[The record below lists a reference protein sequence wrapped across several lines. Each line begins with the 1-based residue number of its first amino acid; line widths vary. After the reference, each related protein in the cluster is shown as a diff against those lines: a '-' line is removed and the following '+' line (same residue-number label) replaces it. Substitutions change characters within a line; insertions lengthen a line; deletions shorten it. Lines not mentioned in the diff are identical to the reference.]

1 MLTKTESNEIR
12 RTGSLINEWS
22 SLSRS
27 RGNLLK
33 FWRSYAEETSE
44 EIDLKKVEPS
54 RWLPKFG

>member
-1 MLTKTESNEIR
+1 MVNVE
-12 RTGSLINEWS
+12 SLIDEWS

-33 FWRSYAEETSE
+33 FWRSYAEATSE
-44 EIDLKKVEPS
+44 EIDLKKVGPS